1 MIIGIEDSQK
11 RTLYWTKER
20 EPREMAVYLNSEID
34 RLTSLDCWN
43 MLLRIQDVHGCGE
56 VKKDDL

>member
-11 RTLYWTKER
+11 RILYWTKER
-20 EPREMAVYLNSEID
+20 DRREMEVYLNSEID

-43 MLLRIQDVHGCGE
+43 MLLRIQQVHGCGE